1 MMIDCRGLKKTYAI
15 GDTVVEAVRDITL
28 NVAAGEFLAVLGH
41 SGSGKSTLLSMIGG
55 LTRPSAGRI
64 AINGDDIWA
73 RNDNARAAFRNQT
86 VGFIFQFSSLIP
98 TLTALDNVMLPR
110 LFSNGGMGGAEHGR
124 VQARAQALLETVGLA
139 DKLDSYP
146 GELSGGQQRRV
157 AICRAFIND
166 PKIVIADEPTGDLD
180 ETTEAEILNLFA
192 SIRRERGTTFLMVT
206 HNRDLTRIADRT
218 VEMKAG
224 EFL

>member
-1 MMIDCRGLKKTYAI
+1 MMIACRDVKKRYEI
-15 GDTVVEAVRDITL
+15 GDTVIEAVRGVTL
-28 NVAAGEFLAVLGH
+28 DVKPGEFIAVLGH

-64 AINGDDIWA
+64 TVDGDDIWMRA
-73 RNDNARAAFRNQT
+73 DNERATFRNRL
-86 VGFIFQFSSLIP
+86 VGFVFQFASLIP

-110 LFSNGGMGGAEHGR
+110 LFGNGSMSGSAEA
-124 VQARAQALLETVGLA
+124 QARELLERVGLG
-139 DKLDSYP
+139 DKIESYP

-157 AICRAFIND
+157 AICRAFINN

-180 ETTEAEILNLFA
+180 EVTEAEILNMFA

-218 VEMKAG
+218 MEMKAG
-224 EFL
+224 ELL

>member
-1 MMIDCRGLKKTYAI
+1 MIACRDVKKRYEI
-15 GDTVVEAVRDITL
+15 GDTVIEAVRGVTL
-28 NVAAGEFLAVLGH
+28 DVKPGEFIAVLGH

-64 AINGDDIWA
+64 TVDGDDIWMRA
-73 RNDNARAAFRNQT
+73 DNERATFRNRL
-86 VGFIFQFSSLIP
+86 VGFVFQFASLIP

-110 LFSNGGMGGAEHGR
+110 LFGNGSMSGSAEA
-124 VQARAQALLETVGLA
+124 QARELLERVGLG
-139 DKLDSYP
+139 DKIESYP

-157 AICRAFIND
+157 AICRAFINN

-180 ETTEAEILNLFA
+180 EVTEAEILNMFA

-218 VEMKAG
+218 MEMKAG
-224 EFL
+224 ELL

>member
-1 MMIDCRGLKKTYAI
+1 MIACQNVNKRYEI
-15 GDTVVEAVRDITL
+15 GNTVVEAVRGVTFG
-28 NVAAGEFLAVLGH
+28 VAPGEFVAVLGH

-64 AINGDDIWA
+64 TFDGDDIWA
-73 RNDNARAAFRNQT
+73 RADNERAAFRNRA
-86 VGFIFQFSSLIP
+86 VGFVFQFASLIP

-110 LFSNGGMGGAEHGR
+110 LFGNGGVNGSAEAL
-124 VQARAQALLETVGLA
+124 ARELLERVGLS
-139 DKLDSYP
+139 DKIESYP

-166 PKIVIADEPTGDLD
+166 PRIVIADEPTGDLD
-180 ETTEAEILNLFA
+180 EVTEAEILNMFA

-218 VEMKAG
+218 MEMKAG
-224 EFL
+224 VLR